1 MRMRQNQ
8 KYSEK
13 TKKSID
19 KVLWVIS
26 LLTLIPFVYAGIY
39 FSKTFI
45 NIWYLVIIGLV
56 FGFFLGFTTFESIKN
71 ISSQELKNHITFCVL
86 VFGVLLNFSLL
97 WINFNFPIHE
107 KKKYDVRVD
116 SYAMSNR
123 RTSSIATIEF
133 AGHIKDIHLPI
144 EDYELIKQGYN
155 VSITIDK
162 GLFGFYIIL
171 DKKVSTNK

>member
-1 MRMRQNQ
+1 MRQHQ
-8 KYSEK
+8 IYSEK
-13 TKKSID
+13 KKKRID

-45 NIWYLVIIGLV
+45 NIWYLVIIGLA
-56 FGFFLGFTTFESIKN
+56 FGFFLGLTTFDRIKD

-86 VFGVLLNFSLL
+86 VFGILLNFSLL
-97 WINFNFPIHE
+97 WINFNFPMHE
-107 KKKYDVRVD
+107 EKKYDVRVD

-133 AGHIKDIHLPI
+133 AGHIKDIRLPI

-171 DKKVSTNK
+171 DKKLSTNK